1 MATNLRQPFLWDAF
15 RQQPVQEPNS
25 PVTKDIHHRWCSKCS
40 RGHAVA
46 SCRFRELGCTST
58 AVRVQMPS
66 EGPGSQ
72 DVVNTTSYNIALL
85 KGGDKNL
92 AQSFP
97 RPKVMKKQGAR

>member
-1 MATNLRQPFLWDAF
+1 
-15 RQQPVQEPNS
+15 
-25 PVTKDIHHRWCSKCS
+25 
-40 RGHAVA
+40 
-46 SCRFRELGCTST
+46 
-58 AVRVQMPS
+58 VRVQMPS